1 MGQYAGW
8 SFEQLFEQKHGC
20 IQANRELERELQQL
34 DWSDRDGRED
44 IYATL
49 ERNVR
54 TIAAVE
60 AEIEERRARQ
70 ARDSFADLTIPA
82 SPRSK
87 SDEVASTDKP
97 AETKAAELFR
107 RGSHALTEGWVE
119 DAVRDLSLAVSTD
132 FDPYHPRSWF
142 NLAVAQQRNG
152 DSERAAEAFAK
163 CVQYSIRDEPA
174 LAATAS
180 LRAAELWRSLGQPD
194 KSAGLLRDSASVL
207 DRCAE
212 LHLALAVHHS
222 EVDHLRPALELAPG
236 LAADARTA
244 GSTAVEAVAAE
255 LCEDPAGPPAR
266 LRAIEQAASAAAN
279 TARSLDLSGTWIMP
293 PRIILSGSGVERLV
307 AAAASLPRA
316 TESAVEIGAAIRRA
330 QRQLDEAERTARA
343 SAKDAEARAAQTEAV
358 VRTGPREIYAQSV
371 PSTAAPAK
379 QLKAGAK
386 VAGSAVV
393 IVACIVGAIA
403 SLAHK
408 HANETAGHTGSGQ
421 GLLAAVLGIIALIA
435 CYIVV
440 KSLRELANMRAA
452 ADKVRDHNNELK
464 RASQED
470 YTQQQQNAAQA
481 RKIAERASEASDQ
494 AVRTAREARA
504 ALESP
509 LALVDAA
516 IAAATLPARIVPF
529 ALAGQLALEP

>member
-20 IQANRELERELQQL
+20 MQANRELERELHQL
-34 DWSDRDGRED
+34 DWSDRDGRDD

-70 ARDSFADLTIPA
+70 ATGSSADFTA
-82 SPRSK
+82 SASSRPK
-87 SDEVASTDKP
+87 SDEAVSTAKP
-97 AETKAAELFR
+97 AETKAAELYR
-107 RGSHALTEGWVE
+107 RGSHALAAGWVE

-132 FDPYHPRSWF
+132 FDPYHPQSWF

-152 DSERAAEAFAK
+152 DSERAAEAFTK
-163 CVQYSIRDEPA
+163 CVQYSIREETA

-194 KSAGLLRDSASVL
+194 KSAELLRDSASLL

-222 EVDHLRPALELAPG
+222 EVDHLRPALKLAPT

-244 GSTAVEAVAAE
+244 GSTAVEAVATE
-255 LCEDPAGPPAR
+255 LCEDPAAPPAR

-279 TARSLDLSGTWIMP
+279 TARSLDLSGTWSTP
-293 PRIILSGSGVERLV
+293 PRVILSGSGVDRLV
-307 AAAASLPRA
+307 VAAASLPRT
-316 TESAVEIGAAIRRA
+316 TESAVEIAAAIRRA

-343 SAKDAEARAAQTEAV
+343 SAQDAEARAAQAETV
-358 VRTGPREIYAQSV
+358 VRAGPREIYAQSV
-371 PSTAAPAK
+371 PSTATPTK
-379 QLKAGAK
+379 QLRAGAK
-386 VAGSAVV
+386 AAGSAVV
-393 IVACIVGAIA
+393 IVACTVGVIA
-403 SLAHK
+403 SLAQK
-408 HANETAGHTGSGQ
+408 HTNETAGHTGSGQ
-421 GLLAAVLGIIALIA
+421 GLLATVLGIIGLIA
-435 CYIVV
+435 CYLAVT
-440 KSLRELANMRAA
+440 SLRELAKMRAA

-470 YTQQQQNAAQA
+470 YTQQQQNAAHA
-481 RKIAERASEASDQ
+481 RKIAEHAREASDQ
-494 AVRTAREARA
+494 AVRAAREARA

-516 IAAATLPARIVPF
+516 VTAATPPARIVPF
-529 ALAGQLALEP
+529 TLAGQLALEP